1 MGFMTLLR
9 NLKVIWAT
17 YLYDLLINEVIDV
30 EDTQREET
38 GCLLKEQQRQID
50 QLRKELKFFK
60 NERAADREELQETL
74 EEQESLI
81 MKEIDRRI
89 KECKKNE

>member
-1 MGFMTLLR
+1 MTLLR